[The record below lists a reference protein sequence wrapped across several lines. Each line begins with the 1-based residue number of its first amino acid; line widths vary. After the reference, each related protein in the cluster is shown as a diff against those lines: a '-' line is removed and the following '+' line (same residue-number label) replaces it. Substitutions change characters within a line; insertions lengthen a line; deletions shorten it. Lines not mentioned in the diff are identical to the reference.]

1 MSIKGLTD
9 TQTAWLKLLTLVIGS
24 GSAVTVTS
32 FLGGAKLWIA
42 ILCGL
47 GTGMT
52 NVYHALADS
61 PQDAQPKGQP

>member
-1 MSIKGLTD
+1 MNQTQKEWIKII
-9 TQTAWLKLLTLVIGS
+9 ALVIGS

-32 FLGGAKLWIA
+32 AVGGAKLWIA

-52 NVYHALADS
+52 NLYHAMSDKPGQS
-61 PQDAQPKGQP
+61 QDDQTPKP